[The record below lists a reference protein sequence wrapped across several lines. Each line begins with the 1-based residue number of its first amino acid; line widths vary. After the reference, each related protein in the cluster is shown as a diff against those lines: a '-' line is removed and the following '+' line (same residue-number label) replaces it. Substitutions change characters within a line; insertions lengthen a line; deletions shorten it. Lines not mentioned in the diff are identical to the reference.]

1 MKTGNG
7 EKGEN
12 IKSRRGT
19 LQEKQNTK
27 TSIKKK
33 RRRRGEERSIGREE
47 EEEEKI
53 KRRRRKKEE
62 ENYLPQQ
69 ADFDWGTCLV
79 SESTLK
85 GWKVFKTSVS
95 LGSSSMSL

>member
-27 TSIKKK
+27 TSIKK
-33 RRRRGEERSIGREE
+33 RGEGGVKKGALEGKRKKKKRSKGEE
-47 EEEEKI
+47 E
-53 KRRRRKKEE
+53 RKKR
-62 ENYLPQQ
+62 
-69 ADFDWGTCLV
+69 
-79 SESTLK
+79 
-85 GWKVFKTSVS
+85 KTICHSKQILIGGRVWFQS
-95 LGSSSMSL
+95 RL